1 MEIGSVKMTS
11 TSALDRVAEAAFGS
25 AARKTND
32 TAPSGPG
39 DFANLV
45 EQSLAQVN
53 ATQTKAEALTH
64 QYQLGQNDVSLEDA
78 MISMQKANI
87 SFQTTV
93 QVRNKLVT
101 AYNDIMNMQL

>member
-1 MEIGSVKMTS
+1 MEIGSVKMAP

-25 AARKTND
+25 SKTKTGSVADNG
-32 TAPSGPG
+32 SG
-39 DFANLV
+39 FASMV
-45 EQSLAQVN
+45 RQSLAEVD
-53 ATQTKAEALTH
+53 ATQTQAQSMTH
-64 QYQLGQNDVSLEDA
+64 RYQLGQNDVSLEDA
-78 MISMQKANI
+78 MISLQKANI

>member
-1 MEIGSVKMTS
+1 MEIGSVKMPS
-11 TSALDRVAEAAFGS
+11 TSALDKIADAAFGS
-25 AARKTND
+25 TSRKTQG
-32 TAPSGPG
+32 ASSGS
-39 DFANLV
+39 DFASLV
-45 EQSLAQVN
+45 AQSLSQVN
-53 ATQTKAEALTH
+53 ATQGQAETMTH